1 MENSG
6 DKERSYTEKSRQEE
20 RGASSQPSTSTQ
32 GTKRK
37 KKVQDDQASCP
48 KKKSEATNSQKCPKK
63 ISVPPLPLELPPIN
77 FVHRDVLRAW
87 CQQLHLSSKGQKLD
101 TYKRLCDK
109 AYPQQKNIPI
119 TANETRMSIRSNLKA
134 DKRKKPL
141 GSSKKRTC
149 SVGTTPLEVVPS
161 PEELPVLEEPPALYE
176 EVSTSMVMTSAPE
189 EVLGSWDTDAASAMQ
204 AETVQS
210 PPETHGVRWCVVH
223 GRSLPADKS
232 GWVQLQFHA
241 GQAWVPEKKKGKVS
255 ALFLLPSCSFPPQH
269 LEDNLLCPK
278 CVKRNKT
285 LINSLRW
292 V

>member
-1 MENSG
+1 TTDQSLPQ
-6 DKERSYTEKSRQEE
+6 RSYTEKSRQEE

-48 KKKSEATNSQKCPKK
+48 KKKSEDTNSQKCPKK
-63 ISVPPLPLELPPIN
+63 ISIPPLPVELPPIN

-87 CQQLHLSSKGQKLD
+87 CQQLHLSSKGQMRD
-101 TYKRLCDK
+101 TYKRLRDK
-109 AYPQQKNIPI
+109 AYPQQKV
-119 TANETRMSIRSNLKA
+119 SNA

-149 SVGTTPLEVVPS
+149 SVDTAPPEVVPS
-161 PEELPVLEEPPALYE
+161 PEEWPVLEEPPALYE
-176 EVSTSMVMTSAPE
+176 EVSTSVVMTSAPE

-255 ALFLLPSCSFPPQH
+255 ALFLLPSCSFPPRH

>member
-1 MENSG
+1 TTDQSLPQ
-6 DKERSYTEKSRQEE
+6 RSYTEKSRQEE
-20 RGASSQPSTSTQ
+20 RRASGQPSTSTQ

-37 KKVQDDQASCP
+37 KKVQDDQ
-48 KKKSEATNSQKCPKK
+48 
-63 ISVPPLPLELPPIN
+63 VPPLPSELPPIN
-77 FVHRDVLRAW
+77 LVHRDVLRAW

-109 AYPQQKNIPI
+109 AYPQQKLCLQNIPI
-119 TANETRMSIRSNLKA
+119 TANETRI
-134 DKRKKPL
+134 
-141 GSSKKRTC
+141 SKKRTC
-149 SVGTTPLEVVPS
+149 SVGTAPLEVVPS
-161 PEELPVLEEPPALYE
+161 LEELPVLEEPPALYE
-176 EVSTSMVMTSAPE
+176 EVSTSVVMTSAPE

-255 ALFLLPSCSFPPQH
+255 ALFLLPSCSFPPPH

-292 V
+292 